1 MSERV
6 YIDTSAYYALVDSDD
21 ANHQAATSLA
31 HRLGREGAELF
42 TSNFVVAETHT
53 LLYRLGYDA
62 AAHVLASVYASAT
75 RITRATEV
83 DERRCREIVLQYKDK
98 TYSLVDAIS
107 FAIMERLH
115 LRRAWSYDQHFRQ
128 FGFSLEH

>member
-42 TSNFVVAETHT
+42 TSNLS
-53 LLYRLGYDA
+53 LLKLIPSST
-62 AAHVLASVYASAT
+62 V
-75 RITRATEV
+75 
-83 DERRCREIVLQYKDK
+83 
-98 TYSLVDAIS
+98 
-107 FAIMERLH
+107 
-115 LRRAWSYDQHFRQ
+115 
-128 FGFSLEH
+128 